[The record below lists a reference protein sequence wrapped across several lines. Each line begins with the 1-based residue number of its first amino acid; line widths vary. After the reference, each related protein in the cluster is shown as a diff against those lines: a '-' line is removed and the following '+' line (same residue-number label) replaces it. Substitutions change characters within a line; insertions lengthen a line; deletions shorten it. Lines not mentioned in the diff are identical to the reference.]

1 MEYIFWDIINLM
13 ELVDEKLDVF
23 NDLFFVG
30 LDNYVLIKM
39 VKLRWKLNLVIIFEI
54 KEFIMK
60 RN

>member
-23 NDLFFVG
+23 NDLYFVG

-54 KEFIMK
+54 KEFIIK

>member
-39 VKLRWKLNLVIIFEI
+39 VKLRLKLNLVIIYEI